1 MCEECITPQ
10 SRRRIEPLYC
20 GCGCPTIRRFL
31 TMAEK
36 VEMLKE
42 YRNQLQKEIAG
53 VEKVIEELK
62 GK

>member
-10 SRRRIEPLYC
+10 PTRKTGLLC
-20 GCGCPTIRRFL
+20 GCLTIRRFL
-31 TMAEK
+31 TPAEK